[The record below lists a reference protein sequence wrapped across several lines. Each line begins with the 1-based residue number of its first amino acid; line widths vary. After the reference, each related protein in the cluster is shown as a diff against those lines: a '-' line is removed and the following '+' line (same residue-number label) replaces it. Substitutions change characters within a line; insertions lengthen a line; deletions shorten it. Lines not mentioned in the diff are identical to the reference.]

1 MIKSQCIVI
10 FLEKIDLVL
19 RTDEADY
26 GLEEKIMKK
35 TLKRL
40 LALALV
46 VCAILSYMVPTANA
60 SWWDDLFGGGSSEEE
75 ETTTSVTYNFVQ
87 TGEGYDAIPDDPAG
101 KTQPVTYTLLGGDY
115 LASCTQTQSIPERYA
130 AGTLNWTYESA
141 TEGVCGTTT
150 ELEHLPLTSGNRYA
164 DGGWRTTMGEGSW
177 IALRI
182 KSPGAGEHTVEMTF
196 RNKGNNPTIAVYILE
211 AEGEASIDHDTVLER
226 RETIHAAIDPDNR
239 VGKVD
244 QNAVTVD
251 VKTDYTAFVGNYTFE
266 ADKEYIV
273 VFENYD
279 AAAVSGNYAIF
290 VNLIC
295 TPGATEGT
303 ELEGEAEVNSILVEK
318 NVVPAADG
326 GYMCAVQQVNGHD
339 YYFRPLEGGKMVIF
353 DLDKHV
359 AGEESLV
366 ATVTTGLYYPTH
378 ATATDDG
385 RVIIG
390 GDGKKLYIFDTKT
403 MTGKTTPDFRAAD
416 GLENEGHNQGSH
428 YGSDGYLYFGT
439 TYGGHLVQY
448 DIDTRTYLDLGD
460 VITASARALAGIT
473 ANTEEETGK
482 ITATYYVDG
491 YLYAKADSANYTI
504 IVKQDVANKKTVAA
518 IDVTDQLGGGGVPHG
533 LTLLGDKYLIA
544 GTSGSKGMV
553 LIDIATFTLV
563 EYDDV
568 VSKGLFSSKTSA
580 AQDVWENGMGGH
592 ASEVINGKQ
601 YFYINNVGMYS
612 YDVSTGAMAKENSNF
627 RALRSG
633 QKASVTLDM
642 DKDGTEETYILTFS
656 GSGVRLFNVST
667 KGTSI
672 ISDLTID
679 TSAVGGSSINIGD
692 YHDGVLYIGAW
703 NNWNCQAYDAN
714 TESVLSRY
722 VTGGQTDSQVS
733 YVDEN
738 GDFHLVSGNYSA
750 CVVYEIDPIN
760 KTGYGGDSDSN
771 IIKPLISNMK
781 KYDQKRIHTV
791 EYGDGY
797 VFAGTIPGSYM
808 TGGGV
813 GIYNVSTGTE
823 DFIHFKET
831 ATASEKCVPEEFSE
845 LWDLSVKG
853 IVYSDGRLFGATSRA
868 GGSGSSAVEGTSAQ
882 IFVLDYE
889 NMAIEATLDLRDYLT
904 LPDGAISYVGGI
916 SADPV
921 VEGRMWGIVSDVLFC
936 FEYDKSTKT
945 FNVQTVLDLGHT
957 VYQSSGGVGAH
968 NRKIIFDT
976 ATSSLFVSFY
986 YAEMQQVKIS
996 DWNAAIGS
1004 ITYSSHEQLLASS
1017 PETYAFVNNNL
1028 YYASGTNLYMKPVN
1042 VTSDDWAA
1050 AQEVDAQIEALGDIT
1065 ASSGDAV
1072 AAVKAAYNSLSLRDK
1087 ALMQETRTLLEV
1099 EAQVLELQIEEAI
1112 AVVTADSTEQLAQLM
1127 LQYDDLEDSQKR
1139 YVQNYEDLQVAYET
1153 SLEMEYT
1160 EGATVVQ
1167 NAIDALPNPATLA
1180 DETTVSG
1187 VRAAYDAL
1195 EVDLKALVDP
1205 AKLET
1210 AEAQIQAEK
1219 DEVAAVQTQ
1228 IDALNVT
1235 SAADGEAVAA
1245 AKTAYEALTAEQQ
1258 ALVDTANL
1266 DAAIEAL
1273 AAYAEAAE
1281 VQAQID
1287 ALPDTVTL
1295 DNETEVVAARTAYD
1309 ALSDEVKTAVD
1320 TTKLVSAEE
1329 QIADIKAAA
1338 EVQALID
1345 ALPDTIVD
1353 TSKKTQ
1359 ISAAR
1364 TAYDALTDAQKALVD
1379 ATKLIS
1385 AETQLA
1391 EVRAVNAV
1399 QDKID
1404 ALPDT
1409 VVITDAA
1416 AINAAR
1422 AAYDALAEKL
1432 QAKVDITKLLAAE
1445 AALEEAM
1452 KNAVPET
1459 VVYDFELY
1467 KNPDFYTD
1475 CTKYTYSE
1483 SAGRIAANFN
1493 ASKSYGST
1501 YSTIEKWF
1509 YGCYP
1514 SIINWGVET
1523 ATGLASYTFR
1533 GESDQGMRLT
1543 NLTTIGSYTT
1553 LRVFVPAAGVYSF
1566 DVTAGNTGMAA
1577 DMYVIPADT
1586 VYSESRTAV
1595 STIEAAMIEENLAVS
1610 GLNLGA
1616 DAGAEA
1622 VGRYTFDN
1630 AGDYILIVKVTANNS
1645 KGYSLR
1651 NITLNPVIDETT
1663 AVAKVGE
1670 ELFLSLDDAIAY
1682 QIENGA
1688 QSVMLNKDATV
1699 SDLVLESGAV
1709 LDLNGKKLTV
1719 DSVLTYASSEII
1731 DSSEKD
1737 TGVLVIAD
1745 SNGNMLSA
1753 DNAQLPIYDAA
1764 AGGLRFFEISVKS
1777 AAITGKGSADPKYWF
1792 QVSCVNFDEIHKLID
1807 AGSELN
1813 ITVKMSWN
1821 GGKSDAVAGAD
1832 FLNRWADAFANN
1844 ENIYITVSAVN
1855 TEGLEEFSLTPCMA
1869 ANGVTV
1875 KGSEM

>member
-1 MIKSQCIVI
+1 
-10 FLEKIDLVL
+10 
-19 RTDEADY
+19 
-26 GLEEKIMKK
+26 MKK

-101 KTQPVTYTLLGGDY
+101 KSQPVTYTLLGGDY
-115 LASCTQTQSIPERYA
+115 LATCTQTQSIPERYA

-612 YDVSTGAMAKENSNF
+612 YNVSTGAMAKENSNF

-642 DKDGTEETYILTFS
+642 DKDGTEETYILTYS

-679 TSAVGGSSINIGD
+679 TSAIGGSSINIGD

-868 GGSGSSAVEGTSAQ
+868 GGSGSSAVDGTSAR

-904 LPDGAISYVGGI
+904 LVDADSDGTEDAISYVGGI

-936 FEYDKSTKT
+936 FEYDKTTKT
-945 FNVQTVLDLGHT
+945 FNVQEVLNLGHT
-957 VYQSSGGVGAH
+957 QYQSSGGVGAH

-976 ATSSLFVSFY
+976 ATGSLFVSFY
-986 YAEMQQVKIS
+986 YAEMQQVMIS
-996 DWNAAIGS
+996 DWSAAIGS
-1004 ITYSSHEQLLASS
+1004 LAVSSNQQLLSSS

-1028 YYASGTNLYMKPVN
+1028 YYAAGTNLYMKPVN
-1042 VTSDDWAA
+1042 VTESDWAN
-1050 AQEVDAQIEALGDIT
+1050 AQAVDAQIEALGDIT

-1219 DEVAAVQTQ
+1219 DEAAAVQTQ

-1273 AAYAEAAE
+1273 AAYAEAAK

-1364 TAYDALTDAQKALVD
+1364 TAYDALTDDQKALVD

-1445 AALEEAM
+1445 EALAELM

-1459 VVYDFELY
+1459 VVYDFEIY
-1467 KNPDFYTD
+1467 KNPDFYEG
-1475 CTKYTYSE
+1475 CTKYPYDATV
-1483 SAGRIAANFN
+1483 GRIPSDFP
-1493 ASKSYGST
+1493 ASKPYGST
-1501 YSTIEKWF
+1501 YSYIYQWF
-1509 YGCYP
+1509 YGSYP
-1514 SIINWGVET
+1514 ATINWGIELTEGSET
-1523 ATGLASYTFR
+1523 AYSFR
-1533 GESDQGMRLT
+1533 GETDQGMRMT
-1543 NLTTIGSYTT
+1543 AVTAAGKYGS
-1553 LRVFVPAAGVYSF
+1553 LRIFVPAAGLYTV
-1566 DVTAGNTGMAA
+1566 DITAGNTGNKS
-1577 DMYVIPADT
+1577 DVYVIPAST
-1586 VYSESRTAV
+1586 VYATERTSASEIT
-1595 STIEAAMIEENLAVS
+1595 AAMTQENLLVS
-1610 GLNLGA
+1610 GMSLSDSA
-1616 DAGAEA
+1616 TAT
-1622 VGRYTFDN
+1622 VGQWNFPA
-1630 AGDYILIVKVTANNS
+1630 AGDYIVIFNATAANS
-1645 KGYSLR
+1645 KGISLR
-1651 NITLNPVIDETT
+1651 NMTITPVVDETT

-1670 ELFLSLDDAIAY
+1670 EYFLSLDDAIAY

-1719 DSVLTYASSEII
+1719 DSVLTYTSSEII

-1745 SNGNMLSA
+1745 SDGNMLSA

-1821 GGKSDAVAGAD
+1821 GGEAE
-1832 FLNRWADAFANN
+1832 AFAGTEFLAKWAEKYAANGDN
-1844 ENIYITVSAVN
+1844 FYITVTAVN
-1855 TEGLEEFSLTPCMA
+1855 TEGYDAFALSPCVS
-1869 ANGVTV
+1869 ANGVTA
-1875 KGSEM
+1875 KGDEM